1 VTDTYPRFIL
11 PDVVPPRQLNPR
23 VDAQLNALILRM
35 LSLKH
40 EERGTAGELA
50 AAMERGM
57 THAGRAAD
65 EPLFEWE
72 TLRPSQWT
80 REELADAGHLGHRPR
95 RRGREKALEVG
106 QADAVK
112 RGQEERRK
120 ADEQAPAVPR
130 VKSRSWGPWLAAL
143 LALGLWPEK
152 SGSLRTGS
160 RTTEAQNTYK
170 EEGDPASLGES
181 VRSAP
186 TTSAKLPDRDGISE
200 EFPEQPLPGQLK
212 PDAKGRCPKKQI
224 VINGGC
230 WFKVAVDL
238 EDCPKFGYAYQGA
251 CYAPGRSTGRVP
263 TAAPRER

>member
-1 VTDTYPRFIL
+1 
-11 PDVVPPRQLNPR
+11 
-23 VDAQLNALILRM
+23 M
-35 LSLKH
+35 
-40 EERGTAGELA
+40 
-50 AAMERGM
+50 
-57 THAGRAAD
+57 
-65 EPLFEWE
+65 
-72 TLRPSQWT
+72 
-80 REELADAGHLGHRPR
+80 
-95 RRGREKALEVG
+95 LEVG

-112 RGQEERRK
+112 REQVQRRK
-120 ADEQAPAVPR
+120 ADEQAPAATSAPV

-143 LALGLWPEK
+143 LALGLWPEET
-152 SGSLRTGS
+152 GSLRTGS
-160 RTTEAQNTYK
+160 RTTEARNTYK

-181 VRSAP
+181 ARSAP

-230 WFKVAVDL
+230 WFKVAVDF
-238 EDCPKFGYAYQGA
+238 EDCPRFGYAYQGA